1 MSGKVKSSC
10 ISLSLICIYFIL
22 PICLSNYKIM
32 VAMITMRM
40 HTQLNFFMQLRFTCT
55 EIP

>member
-32 VAMITMRM
+32 VAMITMPM